1 MSYWIDYSLSA
12 DHTIL
17 YPTTLPGHP
26 GSRSNSSGGALSNA
40 INEVGGMAKEEI
52 KSVANRLFLGN
63 LYTYSISKLSDQLKG
78 VLRGQ
83 VFNTMKAVDD
93 YTGSSLYNDV
103 NNKYS
108 LSNLANRGQSYLN
121 KVALDR
127 KTGANRR
134 VQTLGNLYKSNTLIN
149 NL

>member
-1 MSYWIDYSLSA
+1 
-12 DHTIL
+12 
-17 YPTTLPGHP
+17 
-26 GSRSNSSGGALSNA
+26 
-40 INEVGGMAKEEI
+40 
-52 KSVANRLFLGN
+52 
-63 LYTYSISKLSDQLKG
+63 
-78 VLRGQ
+78 
-83 VFNTMKAVDD
+83 MKAVDD